1 MSWNK
6 QSRPTMGQSW
16 PELSLLSPTD
26 RQSVEVARRETR
38 RQIILE
44 DIFLFSPNINCSD
57 SSHFVSTS
65 ISVFLSYQL
74 FLGIMCQ
81 FWIFQSE
88 DLVARLGVEWDFRR
102 DIQTFLIWYNHFSK
116 FNSIKS
122 VVPIYYYPNIEIPR
136 IKLIKSSNE
145 NCWPY
150 AIIFGLSPM
159 RYDKVTSLNIIYNR
173 FV

>member
-1 MSWNK
+1 MGITSATTETALTKRVRRTYCESAALSMSWNK

-44 DIFLFSPNINCSD
+44 DIFLFSSNINCSD

-81 FWIFQSE
+81 FWMFQSE
-88 DLVARLGVEWDFRR
+88 DLVARLGEEW
-102 DIQTFLIWYNHFSK
+102 K
-116 FNSIKS
+116 F
-122 VVPIYYYPNIEIPR
+122 
-136 IKLIKSSNE
+136 
-145 NCWPY
+145 
-150 AIIFGLSPM
+150 
-159 RYDKVTSLNIIYNR
+159 
-173 FV
+173 